1 MVSNSSRL
9 MGFTSMIHDLVQN
22 GVVLFYRLEKRMSVK
37 EKGNRQIL
45 EGGTVKMKEY
55 RQFQFLMAKNDQPP
69 IHRLMSYLQFFLF
82 CLFWQFLS
90 QSWPVLPVGSNVNY
104 FSFYLLDKD
113 IVIRFFFF
121 TQKDNYEKIKEKSN

>member
-69 IHRLMSYLQFFLF
+69 IPPANELSPVFP
-82 CLFWQFLS
+82 FLS
-90 QSWPVLPVGSNVNY
+90 FLTISLPVMTGSPGG
-104 FSFYLLDKD
+104 K
-113 IVIRFFFF
+113 
-121 TQKDNYEKIKEKSN
+121 